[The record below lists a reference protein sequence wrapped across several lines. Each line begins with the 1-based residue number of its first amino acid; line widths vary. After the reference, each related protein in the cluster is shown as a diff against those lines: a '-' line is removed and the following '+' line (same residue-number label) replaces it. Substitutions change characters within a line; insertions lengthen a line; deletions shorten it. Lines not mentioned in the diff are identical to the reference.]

1 MSLNETPMTRWYWR
15 EILKQGT
22 LIEEYVAAER
32 AEDDSNAPR
41 FMDGPFEISHDVRM
55 DITGKD
61 VVVIQ
66 SKNKRLGMYL
76 MGQAIFSRE
85 LILKKGAKSVRSVAV
100 YRKDDKVMRE
110 LLLAYPGIEVRI
122 RPLMSASQPPKEIGP
137 RTSATLVL
145 PCENSIR
152 DRLGVSG

>member
-1 MSLNETPMTRWYWR
+1 MSLNETPMMRWYWR

-41 FMDGPFEISHDVRM
+41 FMDDLVIMDGPFEISHDVRM

-122 RPLMSASQPPKEIGP
+122 CPPYV
-137 RTSATLVL
+137 R
-145 PCENSIR
+145 
-152 DRLGVSG
+152 

>member
-22 LIEEYVAAER
+22 LIEEYVAVER

-41 FMDGPFEISHDVRM
+41 FMDGLVVLDGPFEISDDVGM

-100 YRKDDKVMRE
+100 YRKEDKVMRQ
-110 LLLAYPGIEVRI
+110 LLLAYPGIEVKI
-122 RPLMSASQPPKEIGP
+122 CPPEVK
-137 RTSATLVL
+137 
-145 PCENSIR
+145 
-152 DRLGVSG
+152 